1 MIACKN
7 ISVLSKQILKLKS
20 KSKVR
25 LMLRLIL
32 KIMLMLRLILK
43 IRLRLKIRLMF
54 ENLIVGS
61 SARTGGMEPELADLA
76 KLKIDI

>member
-1 MIACKN
+1 M
-7 ISVLSKQILKLKS
+7 
-20 KSKVR
+20 VR

-32 KIMLMLRLILK
+32 KIMLMLRL
-43 IRLRLKIRLMF
+43 KIRLMS

>member
-1 MIACKN
+1 MITCKN

-32 KIMLMLRLILK
+32 KIMLMLRLIFK
-43 IRLRLKIRLMF
+43 KRLMF

>member
-1 MIACKN
+1 MITCKKRFF
-7 ISVLSKQILKLKS
+7 LSKQILKLKS
-20 KSKVR
+20 KSKV
-25 LMLRLIL
+25 
-32 KIMLMLRLILK
+32 KLMLRLILK

-76 KLKIDI
+76 KLKIYI